1 VTRRLLVLAALV
13 VLAAAGCVHY
23 PTVADT
29 GGVRL
34 QPERGRA
41 VREGDTAA
49 FYVELRSTGKFG
61 DVLTGVLSPVARQA
75 QLVNGA
81 GAPIA
86 ALEIPGT
93 MTVNFVPGGPHAIL
107 SDFTRPLVPGET
119 IIVTLMFQKYGALG
133 VVTVVE

>member
-1 VTRRLLVLAALV
+1 MRRLLVLAALALV
-13 VLAAAGCVHY
+13 AAAGCVHY

-34 QPERGRA
+34 QPDKGRA
-41 VREGDTAA
+41 VREGDSAA

-75 QLVNGA
+75 QLVDGGGA
-81 GAPIA
+81 AIS

-93 MTVNFVPGGPHAIL
+93 MTVLFAPGGPHAVL

-119 IIVTLMFQKYGALG
+119 IIVTLMFQKSGALG
-133 VVTVVE
+133 VITVVE

>member
-1 VTRRLLVLAALV
+1 MTRRLLVLAAL

-34 QPERGRA
+34 QPDKGRA
-41 VREGDTAA
+41 VRDGDTAA
-49 FYVELRSTGKFG
+49 FYFELQSTGKFG
-61 DVLTGVLSPVARQA
+61 DVLTGLLTPVARQA

-86 ALEIPGT
+86 AVEIPGT
-93 MTVNFVPGGPHAIL
+93 MTVNFLPDGPHAVL
-107 SDFTRPLVPGET
+107 SDLTRPLVPGET
-119 IIVTLMFQKYGALG
+119 IIVTLLFQKYGALG